1 MVPYF
6 NGRNR
11 AGERPAGIPVRTRT
25 EPPALNRGKISHTL
39 EERMFNVFAIAWIDV
54 LPISIQNLRGDSFAR
69 QPAGFLPEWYTSG
82 FT

>member
-1 MVPYF
+1 M
-6 NGRNR
+6 
-11 AGERPAGIPVRTRT
+11 
-25 EPPALNRGKISHTL
+25 
-39 EERMFNVFAIAWIDV
+39 FAIAWIDV